1 MITVY
6 LYNRLYNL
14 VELTEG
20 ASILIQEEPI
30 ELPCIPRV
38 GEFLEIDSLD
48 LEPLEIIKVVY
59 RVQDG
64 ILRWVD
70 LVLDTDHQSS

>member
-6 LYNRLYNL
+6 LYNRLYNS
-14 VELTEG
+14 VERTEG

-30 ELPCIPRV
+30 ELPCVPRV

-48 LEPLEIIKVVY
+48 LGPLQIIKVFY
-59 RVQDG
+59 RVQEG
-64 ILRWVD
+64 ILGWVD
-70 LVLDTDHQSS
+70 LVLDTNHQSS